1 VAILSEAAKQTVRQ
15 LKKDA
20 SGAFSAPLLPVG
32 TYTVKVNA
40 AGFAPS
46 KFTGVEVRITEL
58 SKCVAREC
66 GTTGVHVNVICPGPS
81 SGTALMENLTKAHA
95 ERQENLVKKVPPGRV
110 GDPDDVARAAIWL
123 CSNDTSF
130 ITGHALSV
138 DGGLA
143 IS

>member
-1 VAILSEAAKQTVRQ
+1 
-15 LKKDA
+15 
-20 SGAFSAPLLPVG
+20 
-32 TYTVKVNA
+32 
-40 AGFAPS
+40 
-46 KFTGVEVRITEL
+46 
-58 SKCVAREC
+58 
-66 GTTGVHVNVICPGPS
+66 
-81 SGTALMENLTKAHA
+81 MENLTKAHP
-95 ERQENLVKKVPPGRV
+95 ERQENLVKKVPLGRV